1 MIPQYYNN
9 SSSIMHTHNSL
20 YIITAEEMY
29 TEPSFFCICSLFNNK
44 TGVVHVVLKETTTYH
59 QKKNTNTGSRYCL
72 YLPRTQLH
80 DVDYPPPLLIIR

>member
-1 MIPQYYNN
+1 MKERCRRDNA
-9 SSSIMHTHNSL
+9 HNSL